1 MRLELLSGKGLIQDG
16 ECTNVGA
23 KSLKRKFRLAINY
36 RLPQFLHNTRLGC
49 GHHNTNQKWAKS
61 YWL

>member
-1 MRLELLSGKGLIQDG
+1 MHLELLSGKGLIQDG
-16 ECTNVGA
+16 ECTNVGV
-23 KSLKRKFRLAINY
+23 KSLKINSAW
-36 RLPQFLHNTRLGC
+36 PSITDCPNPFTNTRLGC